1 MNTLRMH
8 SARVAAGALMLLALP
23 LSAAAQEASAL
34 NDATAVNAAGAFQA
48 ASLQGA
54 RSQGPLQV
62 ERVTSG
68 VLVTPEVKVTTFDGK
83 TSEVVGGD
91 VGWLADKSF
100 FIGGGGYWLANTGH
114 DRNLAY
120 GGLVLGLF
128 TPVDKPFAFGV
139 KTLLGGGRATVTRSL
154 TFVNDSR
161 NGPQFFTQDVRLSDS
176 VGVVEPE
183 ADAVFRLGGNFRV
196 TAGVGYRWVGR
207 ERGSFDRLSGATG
220 TVGLQIGG

>member
-100 FIGGGGYWLANTGH
+100 F
-114 DRNLAY
+114 
-120 GGLVLGLF
+120 
-128 TPVDKPFAFGV
+128 
-139 KTLLGGGRATVTRSL
+139 
-154 TFVNDSR
+154 
-161 NGPQFFTQDVRLSDS
+161 
-176 VGVVEPE
+176 
-183 ADAVFRLGGNFRV
+183 
-196 TAGVGYRWVGR
+196 
-207 ERGSFDRLSGATG
+207 
-220 TVGLQIGG
+220 